1 LLNFNGLSWPH
12 ITVATLLRSTPYTV
26 KPGDTLS
33 SIAQQFYNN
42 GAEPLWRKIYNANNA
57 VIGPDPNQIAAGQEL
72 NIPT

>member
-1 LLNFNGLSWPH
+1 
-12 ITVATLLRSTPYTV
+12 V